1 MPNRGKRLCFFCAL
15 ALSARAATAYG
26 ASSPDEAALPA
37 AIYTLHLDGTTN
49 TWTLAD
55 LKAALQ
61 LLNRKYHRDIATST
75 GRSAWHGKLMRQT
88 VDTNALVK
96 IDHHEDG
103 SAFTS
108 AWRHV
113 TAAQAVSNANR
124 RLRTTWTNGVP
135 AALAAARARRLA
147 EKATTN
153 IVNVTVTAGKN

>member
-1 MPNRGKRLCFFCAL
+1 MPSPGKTGILL
-15 ALSARAATAYG
+15 A
-26 ASSPDEAALPA
+26 AALLAAAAARGAPA
-37 AIYTLHLDGTTN
+37 LPDAIHTLRLDGTTN

-55 LKAALQ
+55 LTAALQ
-61 LLNRKYHRDIATST
+61 LLNRKYHRDIATSS
-75 GRSAWHGKLMRQT
+75 GRRAWHGKLLRQS